1 MKRFIF
7 APGGVSETVEP
18 EIGVLGCGVIVNGKL
33 AAGLSAT
40 NRTQLYKNTFYFI
53 LGCSEENGGDINIP
67 INTNHLTYSVTE
79 YSAGQ
84 KFSAAITIPE
94 PTVDGHYTII
104 LAKKGTKFNER
115 NKWTATVPVKVGESA
130 ETIGTKLAKY
140 FAANGTNLN
149 ITSVFA
155 EGAVT
160 IESSVFG
167 EDYEVVLA
175 DDLMGAE
182 VEITH
187 AEAPVLDAAWVNDF
201 AAKCAA
207 DAGYSYTYQDLD
219 INPGFPFDIQK
230 GAAATVDMSE
240 YAMVNIRFAVPRDN
254 KTVDEVVHQT
264 LHILTTVAGSQT
276 IKNLLVDI
284 NTPVSSVSDPA

>member
-7 APGGVSETVEP
+7 APEGVSATLEP
-18 EIGVLGCGVIVNGKL
+18 EVGALGYGAMGDGELK
-33 AAGLSAT
+33 AGLVGDSK
-40 NRTQLYKNTFYFI
+40 NKEYKNTFYFI
-53 LGCSEENGGDINIP
+53 LGRSKENGGNLNIP
-67 INTNHLTYSVTE
+67 INTNHLTWNVTE
-79 YSAGQ
+79 YSVGK

-130 ETIGTKLAKY
+130 EVIGGKLAKY

-149 ITSVFA
+149 ITSKFA

-160 IESSVFG
+160 IENAVFG

-187 AEAPVLDAAWVNDF
+187 AEAPILDAAWVNDF

-207 DAGYSYTYQDLD
+207 DAGYNYTYQDLD

-230 GAAATVDMSE
+230 GTAATVDMSKYE
-240 YAMVNIRFAVPRDN
+240 MVNIRFAVPRDN

-264 LHILTTVAGSQT
+264 LHILTTSEGSA
-276 IKNLLVDI
+276 NLQNKLNMI
-284 NTPVSSVSDPA
+284 NCPLIGGAEQ

>member
-7 APGGVSETVEP
+7 APEGFVSNTEP
-18 EIGVLGCGVIVNGKL
+18 EVGQLACGTIYEGKL
-33 AAGLSAT
+33 DAGFALAETGKS
-40 NRTQLYKNTFYFI
+40 YKNTFYLI
-53 LGCSEENGGDINIP
+53 LGRSKENGGNLNIP
-67 INTNHLTYSVTE
+67 INTNHLTWNITE
-79 YSAGQ
+79 YSEGE
-84 KFSAAITIPE
+84 KFSASIAIPE

-130 ETIGTKLAKY
+130 EVIGTKLAKY

-149 ITSVFA
+149 ITSEFA
-155 EGAVT
+155 EGAVV
-160 IESSVFG
+160 IESAVFG

-182 VEITH
+182 VKITH

-207 DAGYSYTYQDLD
+207 DAGYNYTYQDLD
-219 INPGFPFDIQK
+219 INPGFPFDVQK
-230 GAAATVDMSE
+230 GTAAAVDMSL
-240 YAMVNIRFAVPRDN
+240 YKMFNIRFAVPRDN

-264 LHILTTVAGSQT
+264 LHIL
-276 IKNLLVDI
+276 IKKA
-284 NTPVSSVSDPA
+284 SSVGLLNVLEGINAPAVSTPAT

>member
-7 APGGVSETVEP
+7 APK
-18 EIGVLGCGVIVNGKL
+18 GVIAAIVPEVGALGYGAMDDGELK
-33 AAGLSAT
+33 AGLITDTT
-40 NRTQLYKNTFYFI
+40 NKEYKNTFYFI
-53 LGCSEENGGDINIP
+53 LGRSRENGGNLNIP
-67 INTNHLTYSVTE
+67 INTNHLTWNVTE
-79 YSAGQ
+79 YSAGK
-84 KFSAAITIPE
+84 KFSATVTIPE

-115 NKWTATVPVKVGESA
+115 NKWTAAVPVKVGESA
-130 ETIGTKLAKY
+130 EVIGTKLAKY

-149 ITSVFA
+149 ITSEFD
-155 EGAVT
+155 EGAVV
-160 IESSVFG
+160 IESAVFG

-187 AEAPVLDAAWVNDF
+187 AEAPVLDAAWINDF

-207 DAGYSYTYQDLD
+207 DAGYNYTYQDLD
-219 INPGFPFDIQK
+219 INPGFPFNIQK
-230 GAAATVDMSE
+230 GTAATVDMSKYE
-240 YAMVNIRFAVPRDN
+240 MVNIRFAVPRDN

-264 LHILTTVAGSQT
+264 LHILTTSEGSASLQ
-276 IKNLLVDI
+276 NMLNEI
-284 NTPVSSVSDPA
+284 NSPLTGGTTH

>member
-7 APGGVSETVEP
+7 APGGVSNTVEP
-18 EIGVLGCGVIVNGKL
+18 EVGVLGYGGLDNGELKG
-33 AAGLSAT
+33 GLST
-40 NRTQLYKNTFYFI
+40 GSKTGQYKNTFYFI
-53 LGCSEENGGDINIP
+53 LGRSKENGGNLNIP
-67 INTNHLTYSVTE
+67 INTNHLTWNITE
-79 YSAGQ
+79 YSEGK
-84 KFSAAITIPE
+84 KFNATISVPE

-149 ITSVFA
+149 ITSEFA

-160 IESSVFG
+160 IESAVFG
-167 EDYEVVLA
+167 EDYEIVLA

-182 VEITH
+182 VEISH

-207 DAGYSYTYQDLD
+207 DAGYNYTYQDLD

-230 GAAATVDMSE
+230 STAAGVDMSQ
-240 YAMVNIRFAVPRDN
+240 YKMVNIRFAVPRDN

-264 LHILTTVAGSQT
+264 LHVLTSITGAEALIAT
-276 IKNLLVDI
+276 LDAI
-284 NTPVSSVSDPA
+284 NNPIVFGEE

>member
-7 APGGVSETVEP
+7 APGGVSNTVEP
-18 EIGVLGCGVIVNGKL
+18 EVGALGYGAGDDGELKG
-33 AAGLSAT
+33 GLSVDGYFKP
-40 NRTQLYKNTFYFI
+40 YKNTFYFI
-53 LGCSEENGGDINIP
+53 LGRSEENGGNLNIP
-67 INTNHLTYSVTE
+67 INTNHLTWSITDYSE
-79 YSAGQ
+79 GK

-115 NKWTATVPVKVGESA
+115 NKWTATVPVKVGETA
-130 ETIGTKLAKY
+130 EAIGTKLDKY
-140 FAANGTNLN
+140 FTANGTNLN
-149 ITSVFA
+149 ITSEFA

-207 DAGYSYTYQDLD
+207 DAGYNYTYQDLD

-230 GAAATVDMSE
+230 GTAATVDMSQ
-240 YAMVNIRFAVPRDN
+240 YGMVNIRFAVPRDN

-264 LHILTTVAGSQT
+264 LHILTSIEGVEALYHTLT
-276 IKNLLVDI
+276 DI
-284 NTPVSSVSDPA
+284 NTPIKGGVAS

>member
-7 APGGVSETVEP
+7 APEGVSATIEP
-18 EIGVLGCGVIVNGKL
+18 EVGALGYG
-33 AAGLSAT
+33 AMDAGELKGGLT
-40 NRTQLYKNTFYFI
+40 GNNKTEEYKNTFYFI
-53 LGCSEENGGDINIP
+53 LGRSKENGGNLNIP
-67 INTNHLTYSVTE
+67 INTNHLTWNITAYSE
-79 YSAGQ
+79 GE
-84 KFSAAITIPE
+84 KFAASITIPE

-140 FAANGTNLN
+140 FAANGINLN
-149 ITSVFA
+149 ITSEFA

-160 IESSVFG
+160 IESAVFG

-207 DAGYSYTYQDLD
+207 DAGYNYTYQDLD

-230 GAAATVDMSE
+230 GTAATVDMSE
-240 YAMVNIRFAVPRDN
+240 YKMVNIRFAVPRDN

-264 LHILTTVAGSQT
+264 LHILTTTEGSAALQNMLNNINYPLVGGVAS
-276 IKNLLVDI
+276 
-284 NTPVSSVSDPA
+284 